1 MNKSYFY
8 TLSVVVNVLNNFNLV
23 NNLTLV
29 KWKNRND
36 SSIAVRDGTIG
47 QSSILKD
54 VFSYTFHSKED
65 QPLTFVTSN
74 VHWIQGLG
82 RVCASLESKEL
93 VNSQIISLPRLGCTL
108 LAGYPT
114 PWDTPQIPYSLEH
127 GTRDTV
133 PLEYM
138 VPGTRKGP
146 GTRDTLPLP
155 PLPVDRMKKSN
166 RRLRKHCLPR
176 TTIIPD
182 IILTPLSQNN
192 MK

>member
-8 TLSVVVNVLNNFNLV
+8 ILSVVVNALNNFNLV

-29 KWKNRND
+29 KWKKRND

-82 RVCASLESKEL
+82 RVCAFLESKEL

-108 LAGYPT
+108 LAGYTT
-114 PWDTPQIPYSLEH
+114 PWDTPQIPFSLEH

-133 PLEYM
+133 PLERTWYQGLGRDLA
-138 VPGTRKGP
+138 PGY
-146 GTRDTLPLP
+146 TLPLP
-155 PLPVDRMKKSN
+155 PLPVDRMKK
-166 RRLRKHCLPR
+166 K
-176 TTIIPD
+176 
-182 IILTPLSQNN
+182 
-192 MK
+192 

>member
-1 MNKSYFY
+1 MTIEKYPEWMYECTSGILNWEYMNKSYFY

-82 RVCASLESKEL
+82 RVCAFLESKEL

-133 PLEYM
+133 PLERTWYQ
-138 VPGTRKGP
+138 GLG
-146 GTRDTLPLP
+146 RDLAPKIPYPSPRSPWTEW
-155 PLPVDRMKKSN
+155 KKV
-166 RRLRKHCLPR
+166 
-176 TTIIPD
+176 TD
-182 IILTPLSQNN
+182 V
-192 MK
+192 